1 MGACRCEVSFRMH
14 CYVGMVPLVGKEWC
28 GGSSGARGVVVCE
41 LCEGQE
47 AGPVVLLV
55 VAVHPEVLLK
65 GLISALSL
73 PITFQMIARC
83 EVQLHVK
90 GHAQKKKSH

>member
-1 MGACRCEVSFRMH
+1 MGACRCEVSFWMH

-28 GGSSGARGVVVCE
+28 GAGSGARGVVVCE

-55 VAVHPEVLLK
+55 VAVHPEVLLE

-73 PITFQMIARC
+73 PITFRMIAGC
-83 EVQLHVK
+83 EVQLHIE
-90 GHAQKKKSH
+90 GHAQGPEEV